1 LCINIRQRQ
10 KSSKKF
16 TTHFNFTRFKKLVY
30 KIIHIGYPFSARIL
44 VIKKNIRK
52 GGRREERD
60 GRNEANACGAKS
72 YVSDLIEKG
81 ESNSMFEIRKTQPQ
95 RVI

>member
-72 YVSDLIEKG
+72 YVSDLIEKEKG
-81 ESNSMFEIRKTQPQ
+81 ESNSILKSEKPNPKG
-95 RVI
+95 